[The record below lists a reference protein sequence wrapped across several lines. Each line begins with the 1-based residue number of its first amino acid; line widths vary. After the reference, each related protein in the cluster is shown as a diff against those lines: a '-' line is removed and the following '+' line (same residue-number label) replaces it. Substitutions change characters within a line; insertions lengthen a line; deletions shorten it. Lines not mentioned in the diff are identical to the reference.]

1 MMKYLYLLIGIL
13 IASAQV
19 NAQSDSL
26 SLRWWRDKGLL
37 ASFPKDYDTLNTFID
52 SLSEETDGFKADFD
66 SARKKPSFP
75 RDTFNKRIK
84 QYQDSIRRNIC
95 SIKKA
100 SFFSK
105 EKGNDGLYCSFLFF
119 YTNKELKDY
128 LQSLDGLTLEM
139 SLLFGRDSGNKL
151 NVFNNANCINAYYSM
166 TQSRSLLLAALD
178 NLQRY
183 YFLGAKA
190 DLIGDSVHVVQT
202 SQSQLSTSV
211 NKVDGSVDDVKRI
224 ANKSD
229 SLLSTPFTPS
239 FKLGKKGPDIIKS
252 GGTDR
257 ISTAANAII
266 IHDRRTWWW
275 RALLGGVVGGL
286 VAGLIVHAAK

>member
-1 MMKYLYLLIGIL
+1 MKYLCLIIGIL
-13 IASAQV
+13 IASAEV

-26 SLRWWRDKGLL
+26 SLRWWREKGLL

-66 SARKKPSFP
+66 SARKKSSFP

-105 EKGNDGLYCSFLFF
+105 EKGNDGLYYTSFLFF
-119 YTNKELKDY
+119 YTNKELNDY
-128 LQSLDGLTLEM
+128 IQSLHSLKVEM
-139 SLLFGRDSGNKL
+139 SLLFRRDDRNKL
-151 NVFNNANCINAYYSM
+151 NVFNNTNCLNAYYSM

-183 YFLGAKA
+183 YFLGTKA
-190 DLIGDSVHVVQT
+190 DLIGDSVHIVQT

-211 NKVDGSVDDVKRI
+211 SKVGDSVGSVKQI
-224 ANKSD
+224 AGRSD
-229 SLLSTPFTPS
+229 SLLASSFTPN